1 LRKLSECKVGPT
13 VTGQAKQGEVMQVD
27 WSIKF
32 TDILIVV
39 VTFLGPIMA
48 VQIQKLLER
57 NRETNISRNRL
68 FKTLMATRAL
78 NLSPA
83 HVEALNAV
91 PIEFYGP
98 TRQLKAINLKWKIYY
113 EHLLTPTDADP
124 NWESKRRNLLFSLL
138 VEMSQFLKFDFDEVD
153 IKKIYAP
160 QGHAVIEAD
169 QEIIRRGFAELFK
182 GQLTIPVEVRKP
194 ASSPANE
201 KAHVNS

>member
-1 LRKLSECKVGPT
+1 
-13 VTGQAKQGEVMQVD
+13 MQID

-32 TDILIVV
+32 TDILIVA

-57 NRETNISRNRL
+57 SRETSRSRNGI

-91 PIEFYGP
+91 PIEFHGS
-98 TRQLKAINLKWKIYY
+98 TDQLKAINLKWKIYY
-113 EHLLTPTDADP
+113 DHLLTPANADP
-124 NWESKRRNLLFSLL
+124 HWETRRRDLLFSLL

-153 IKKIYAP
+153 IKKVYAP

-169 QEIIRRGFAELFK
+169 QEIIRRGFAGLFK
-182 GQLTIPVEVRKP
+182 GEVTIPVEVRKQ
-194 ASSPANE
+194 ASLPTD
-201 KAHVNS
+201 KDAHVNP

>member
-1 LRKLSECKVGPT
+1 
-13 VTGQAKQGEVMQVD
+13 MQVD

-48 VQIQKLLER
+48 VQIQKMLER
-57 NRETNISRNRL
+57 SRETNSSRSKL

-91 PIEFYGP
+91 PIEFYGASEK
-98 TRQLKAINLKWKIYY
+98 LKAINLKWKIYY
-113 EHLLTPTDADP
+113 EHLLTSVNADP
-124 NWESKRRNLLFSLL
+124 NWEASRKNLLFNLL
-138 VEMSQFLKFDFDEVD
+138 VEMSQFLKYDFDEVD
-153 IKKIYAP
+153 IKKVYAP

-182 GQLTIPVEVRKP
+182 GQLTIPVEVRNP
-194 ASSPANE
+194 SHSRTDE
-201 KAHVNS
+201 KANVNP